1 MRLQQY
7 SSFPKA
13 AVHRSSHRPSRHR
26 RESGTVPEPVA
37 CLGAG
42 SSAEK
47 APHLCEAGRPPPPS
61 RRGQVPVRGRYR
73 PRAPGPPSP
82 APGTSRRRGGGRGA
96 LTCPR
101 PRIRGAEQP
110 RSARRHGGGRG
121 PERRVPVPR
130 RSNSNMPGS
139 TTALRQERLRKS
151 ARPNPLGLFTIN
163 EEDEQQK
170 NGNSKRLKAAEG
182 SKIQDKKATSGQSST
197 GTKPDHPTILK
208 VDDRQRLARERREE
222 REKQLAA
229 RESVWLEREER
240 ARQHYEKHLEERRK
254 KLEEQRLK
262 EERRRAAVEEKRRQ
276 RIEEDKERHEAV
288 VRRTIERSQKPK
300 QKQNRWS
307 WGGAL
312 HNRINNTGYFFE
324 SSFTF
329 LDLAGLEHHFR
340 SLGGARK
347 PDPDRRSVSTMNLS
361 KHVDPVIN
369 KRLSS
374 SSATLLNSPDRARR
388 LQLSPWE
395 SSIVSRLL
403 TPTHS
408 FLARS
413 KSTAA
418 LSGDAV
424 IPICPR
430 SASCSPISPLSYKT
444 MNCRNPGDRAKL
456 YASTDAVGRRKTT
469 HLAGTD
475 KKEKERDHLSS
486 SFSASFKGGH
496 FSSNPKARSPAPSP
510 VWHASKSL
518 PFLPGTPKQITSPPG
533 SSKVSSAQARP
544 PSPGNIRPVKKEIKP
559 ETEKKRPEKE
569 PEKASEEGAEESKGT
584 SAGAGE
590 SATREELTVQ
600 AELAQ
605 ASLSLPPALP
615 VLSPPPAPTKTSAG
629 TTDAEEAT
637 RLLTEKRRLAREQR
651 EREEQERREREE
663 FERQKKEE
671 LSQRIAE
678 ERARREEEEA
688 RRQEAEKTRKD
699 AEEREKEERLRRQA
713 EEREQKEKEEM
724 ERIQK
729 QKEEEVRL
737 REEAERIRLEREKHF
752 QREEQE
758 RLERK
763 KRLEEIMKRTRRVE
777 AVDKKPND
785 QQNGHISKANITG
798 EAAINSPASPLEPAG
813 GPQLQHATQS
823 PHNSKSVTC
832 TPVIVSHQPPV
843 NMDSNLNPEKNANG
857 NGMSMQNDNFEEI
870 INLPIGSKPSRLDA
884 VSNDGSNSPEIPLN
898 PMLAFEDKGTLLPQV
913 DSVQT
918 HQTAE
923 VI

>member
-1 MRLQQY
+1 
-7 SSFPKA
+7 
-13 AVHRSSHRPSRHR
+13 
-26 RESGTVPEPVA
+26 
-37 CLGAG
+37 
-42 SSAEK
+42 
-47 APHLCEAGRPPPPS
+47 
-61 RRGQVPVRGRYR
+61 
-73 PRAPGPPSP
+73 
-82 APGTSRRRGGGRGA
+82 
-96 LTCPR
+96 
-101 PRIRGAEQP
+101 
-110 RSARRHGGGRG
+110 
-121 PERRVPVPR
+121 
-130 RSNSNMPGS
+130 MPGS
-139 TTALRQERLRKS
+139 TTALRQERLKKS
-151 ARPNPLGLFTIN
+151 ARPNPPGLFTIN

-170 NGNSKRLKAAEG
+170 NGNSTRLKATEG
-182 SKIQDKKATSGQSST
+182 SETQDKKVTSGQSNA
-197 GTKPDHPTILK
+197 GTKPDHPTVLK

-276 RIEEDKERHEAV
+276 KLEEEKERHEAV

-300 QKQNRWS
+300 QRQNRWS

-312 HNRINNTGYFFE
+312 HNRINNT
-324 SSFTF
+324 
-329 LDLAGLEHHFR
+329 DR
-340 SLGGARK
+340 
-347 PDPDRRSVSTMNLS
+347 DRRSVSTMNLS

-403 TPTHS
+403 MPTHS

-418 LSGDAV
+418 LSGDA
-424 IPICPR
+424 
-430 SASCSPISPLSYKT
+430 ASCSPLSPLSYKAL
-444 MNCRNPGDRAKL
+444 NCRNSGERAKL
-456 YASTDAVGRRKTT
+456 YASTDAVGRRRTT
-469 HLAGTD
+469 HLSGTD
-475 KKEKERDHLSS
+475 KREKDHLSS
-486 SFSASFKGGH
+486 SFSANFKGGH
-496 FSSNPKARSPAPSP
+496 FTSSLKARSSAPSP

-533 SSKVSSAQARP
+533 SSKVSSAQTRP

-559 ETEKKRPEKE
+559 EGEKKRPEKE
-569 PEKASEEGAEESKGT
+569 AEKANEVRTEESKGT

-590 SATREELTVQ
+590 PTSQEQLTVQ
-600 AELAQ
+600 AQLTQ
-605 ASLSLPPALP
+605 AASPSLPPA
-615 VLSPPPAPTKTSAG
+615 PPTPSPAPALPKPSAG
-629 TTDAEEAT
+629 TTDPEEAT

-663 FERQKKEE
+663 LERQKKEE

-688 RRQEAEKTRKD
+688 RRQEAEKQRKD

-724 ERIQK
+724 ERVQR
-729 QKEEEVRL
+729 QKEEEARL

-777 AVDKKPND
+777 AVDKKSND

-798 EAAINSPASPLEPAG
+798 EAVAGSPACPPEPAA
-813 GPQLQHATQS
+813 GPQLQHAEVPA
-823 PHNSKSVTC
+823 PHNGTAAAS
-832 TPVIVSHQPPV
+832 PPHQPPGSV
-843 NMDSNLNPEKNANG
+843 DSNLNPEENANE

-870 INLPIGSKPSRLDA
+870 MNLPIGSKPSRLDA
-884 VSNDGSNSPEIPLN
+884 MNNDGSNSPEIPLN
-898 PMLAFEDKGTLLPQV
+898 PILAFEDKGTLLPQV

>member
-1 MRLQQY
+1 M
-7 SSFPKA
+7 
-13 AVHRSSHRPSRHR
+13 
-26 RESGTVPEPVA
+26 
-37 CLGAG
+37 
-42 SSAEK
+42 AE
-47 APHLCEAGRPPPPS
+47 AAGRS
-61 RRGQVPVRGRYR
+61 GGCRR
-73 PRAPGPPSP
+73 P
-82 APGTSRRRGGGRGA
+82 A
-96 LTCPR
+96 
-101 PRIRGAEQP
+101 
-110 RSARRHGGGRG
+110 
-121 PERRVPVPR
+121 
-130 RSNSNMPGS
+130 
-139 TTALRQERLRKS
+139 
-151 ARPNPLGLFTIN
+151 
-163 EEDEQQK
+163 
-170 NGNSKRLKAAEG
+170 AAEG
-182 SKIQDKKATSGQSST
+182 SKIQDKKVTSGQSNT

-229 RESVWLEREER
+229 RESIWLEREER

-312 HNRINNTGYFFE
+312 HNRINNT
-324 SSFTF
+324 
-329 LDLAGLEHHFR
+329 
-340 SLGGARK
+340 
-347 PDPDRRSVSTMNLS
+347 DPDRRSVSTMNLS

-430 SASCSPISPLSYKT
+430 SASCSPISPLSYKS
-444 MNCRNPGDRAKL
+444 MNCRYPGDRAKL
-456 YASTDAVGRRKTT
+456 YASTDAVGRRRTM
-469 HLAGTD
+469 HLGGTD
-475 KKEKERDHLSS
+475 KKEKERGHLSS

-559 ETEKKRPEKE
+559 ESEKKRPEKE
-569 PEKASEEGAEESKGT
+569 AEKVNEERTEESKGT

-590 SATREELTVQ
+590 SASQEELTVQ
-600 AELAQ
+600 EELAQ
-605 ASLSLPPALP
+605 ASPSLSPAPPAL
-615 VLSPPPAPTKTSAG
+615 SPAPTKTSAG
-629 TTDAEEAT
+629 TTDPEEAT

-663 FERQKKEE
+663 LERQKKEE

-688 RRQEAEKTRKD
+688 RRQEAEKKRRN
-699 AEEREKEERLRRQA
+699 AEEEREKEERLRRQA

-729 QKEEEVRL
+729 QKEEEARL

-798 EAAINSPASPLEPAG
+798 EAG
-813 GPQLQHATQS
+813 GPQLQQAAPS
-823 PHNSKSVTC
+823 PHNGQPVTC
-832 TPVIVSHQPPV
+832 TRVIVSHQPPV
-843 NMDSNLNPEKNANG
+843 NMDSNLNPEKNANE

-884 VSNDGSNSPEIPLN
+884 MNNDGSNSPEIPLN
-898 PMLAFEDKGTLLPQV
+898 PILAFEDKGTLLPQV

>member
-1 MRLQQY
+1 M
-7 SSFPKA
+7 
-13 AVHRSSHRPSRHR
+13 
-26 RESGTVPEPVA
+26 
-37 CLGAG
+37 
-42 SSAEK
+42 AE
-47 APHLCEAGRPPPPS
+47 AAGRS
-61 RRGQVPVRGRYR
+61 GG
-73 PRAPGPPSP
+73 
-82 APGTSRRRGGGRGA
+82 RRRS
-96 LTCPR
+96 P
-101 PRIRGAEQP
+101 
-110 RSARRHGGGRG
+110 
-121 PERRVPVPR
+121 
-130 RSNSNMPGS
+130 
-139 TTALRQERLRKS
+139 
-151 ARPNPLGLFTIN
+151 
-163 EEDEQQK
+163 
-170 NGNSKRLKAAEG
+170 AEG
-182 SKIQDKKATSGQSST
+182 SKVQDKKVTSGQSNT
-197 GTKPDHPTILK
+197 GTKPDHPPILK

-229 RESVWLEREER
+229 RETVWLEREER
-240 ARQHYEKHLEERRK
+240 ARQHYEKHLEERKK

-312 HNRINNTGYFFE
+312 HSRINNT
-324 SSFTF
+324 
-329 LDLAGLEHHFR
+329 
-340 SLGGARK
+340 
-347 PDPDRRSVSTMNLS
+347 DPDRRSVSTMNLS

-374 SSATLLNSPDRARR
+374 SSATLLNSSDRARR

-395 SSIVSRLL
+395 SNIVSRLL

-418 LSGDAV
+418 LSGDA
-424 IPICPR
+424 
-430 SASCSPISPLSYKT
+430 ASCSPISPLSYKT
-444 MNCRNPGDRAKL
+444 MSCRNSADRAKL
-456 YASTDAVGRRKTT
+456 FASTDAVGRRRT

-486 SFSASFKGGH
+486 SFSANLKGGH

-518 PFLPGTPKQITSPPG
+518 PSLAGTLKQITSPPG
-533 SSKVSSAQARP
+533 SSKVPSTQARP
-544 PSPGNIRPVKKEIKP
+544 PSPGNIRPVKKDIKP
-559 ETEKKRPEKE
+559 ENEKKRPEKE
-569 PEKASEEGAEESKGT
+569 AEKTNEERTEESKET

-590 SATREELTVQ
+590 FANQEELAVH
-600 AELAQ
+600 EDVAQ
-605 ASLSLPPALP
+605 AASPSLPPAP
-615 VLSPPPAPTKTSAG
+615 PALSPPPAPVKTSAG
-629 TTDAEEAT
+629 TTDPEEAT
-637 RLLTEKRRLAREQR
+637 RLLSEKRRLAREQR

-663 FERQKKEE
+663 LERQKKEE

-688 RRQEAEKTRKD
+688 RRQEAEKKRKD
-699 AEEREKEERLRRQA
+699 AEEEREKEERLRRQA

-729 QKEEEVRL
+729 QKEEEARL

-785 QQNGHISKANITG
+785 QQNGHISKANSSG
-798 EAAINSPASPLEPAG
+798 EAVITSPTSPMEPSG

-823 PHNSKSVTC
+823 PNSGKPVSC
-832 TPVIVSHQPPV
+832 THMIVSHQPPV
-843 NMDSNLNPEKNANG
+843 TMDSNLNPEKNTEE
-857 NGMSMQNDNFEEI
+857 NGMSAQNDNFEEI
-870 INLPIGSKPSRLDA
+870 INLPISSKPSRLDA
-884 VSNDGSNSPEIPLN
+884 LNNDGSDSPGIPLN
-898 PMLAFEDKGTLLPQV
+898 PILAFEDKGTLLPQV

>member
-1 MRLQQY
+1 
-7 SSFPKA
+7 
-13 AVHRSSHRPSRHR
+13 
-26 RESGTVPEPVA
+26 
-37 CLGAG
+37 
-42 SSAEK
+42 
-47 APHLCEAGRPPPPS
+47 
-61 RRGQVPVRGRYR
+61 
-73 PRAPGPPSP
+73 
-82 APGTSRRRGGGRGA
+82 
-96 LTCPR
+96 
-101 PRIRGAEQP
+101 
-110 RSARRHGGGRG
+110 
-121 PERRVPVPR
+121 
-130 RSNSNMPGS
+130 MPGAV
-139 TTALRQERLRKS
+139 TTLRQERLKKS

-170 NGNSKRLKAAEG
+170 NGSSKILKVNFLLGLPFTSEADMGATVLPQSGMPGAEG
-182 SKIQDKKATSGQSST
+182 SKLQDKKVTSGQSNT
-197 GTKPDHPTILK
+197 GTKPDHPTILR

-229 RESVWLEREER
+229 RESIWLEREER

-340 SLGGARK
+340 ALGGARK

-430 SASCSPISPLSYKT
+430 SASCSPISPLSYKA
-444 MNCRNPGDRAKL
+444 MSCRNSGDRAKL
-456 YASTDAVGRRKTT
+456 YASTDAVGRRRTT

-486 SFSASFKGGH
+486 SLSANFKGGH

-518 PFLPGTPKQITSPPG
+518 PFLPGTPRQVTSPPG

-544 PSPGNIRPVKKEIKP
+544 PSPGNIRPVKKEAKP
-559 ETEKKRPEKE
+559 EGEKNRPEKE
-569 PEKASEEGAEESKGT
+569 AEKANEERTEESKGT
-584 SAGAGE
+584 SAGARE
-590 SATREELTVQ
+590 SASQEEPTVQ

-605 ASLSLPPALP
+605 AASPSLPPAP
-615 VLSPPPAPTKTSAG
+615 PAISSPPVPPKTSAG
-629 TTDAEEAT
+629 TTDPEEAT

-663 FERQKKEE
+663 LERQKKEE

-688 RRQEAEKTRKD
+688 RRQEAEKKRKD
-699 AEEREKEERLRRQA
+699 AEEEREKEERLRRQA

-729 QKEEEVRL
+729 QKEEEARL
-737 REEAERIRLEREKHF
+737 REEAERVRLEREKHF

-777 AVDKKPND
+777 AVDKKPSD
-785 QQNGHISKANITG
+785 QQNGHISKTNISG
-798 EAAINSPASPLEPAG
+798 EAVVTSPASPLEPAV
-813 GPQLQHATQS
+813 GPQLQHAAQP
-823 PHNSKSVTC
+823 PHNGKPVTC
-832 TPVIVSHQPPV
+832 TRVIVSHQPTV
-843 NMDSNLNPEKNANG
+843 NVDSNQNPEKNANE

-870 INLPIGSKPSRLDA
+870 INLPVGSKPSRLDA
-884 VSNDGSNSPEIPLN
+884 MNNDGSNSPEIPLN
-898 PMLAFEDKGTLLPQV
+898 PILAFEDKGTLLPQV

>member
-1 MRLQQY
+1 
-7 SSFPKA
+7 
-13 AVHRSSHRPSRHR
+13 
-26 RESGTVPEPVA
+26 
-37 CLGAG
+37 
-42 SSAEK
+42 
-47 APHLCEAGRPPPPS
+47 
-61 RRGQVPVRGRYR
+61 
-73 PRAPGPPSP
+73 
-82 APGTSRRRGGGRGA
+82 
-96 LTCPR
+96 
-101 PRIRGAEQP
+101 
-110 RSARRHGGGRG
+110 
-121 PERRVPVPR
+121 
-130 RSNSNMPGS
+130 
-139 TTALRQERLRKS
+139 
-151 ARPNPLGLFTIN
+151 
-163 EEDEQQK
+163 
-170 NGNSKRLKAAEG
+170 
-182 SKIQDKKATSGQSST
+182 
-197 GTKPDHPTILK
+197 
-208 VDDRQRLARERREE
+208 
-222 REKQLAA
+222 AA

-276 RIEEDKERHEAV
+276 KLEEEKERHEAV

-300 QKQNRWS
+300 QRQNRWS

-312 HNRINNTGYFFE
+312 HNRITNTDRG
-324 SSFTF
+324 
-329 LDLAGLEHHFR
+329 
-340 SLGGARK
+340 
-347 PDPDRRSVSTMNLS
+347 RRSVSTMNLS

-418 LSGDAV
+418 LSGDA
-424 IPICPR
+424 
-430 SASCSPISPLSYKT
+430 ASCSPLSPLSYKA
-444 MNCRNPGDRAKL
+444 MNCRNSGERAKL
-456 YASTDAVGRRKTT
+456 SASTDAVGRRRTT

-475 KKEKERDHLSS
+475 KREKDHLSS
-486 SFSASFKGGH
+486 SFSANFKGGH
-496 FSSNPKARSPAPSP
+496 FTSSLKARSSAPSP

-533 SSKVSSAQARP
+533 SSKASSAQTRP

-559 ETEKKRPEKE
+559 EGEKKRPEKE
-569 PEKASEEGAEESKGT
+569 AEKANEVRTEESKGT

-590 SATREELTVQ
+590 PASQEQLTVQ
-600 AELAQ
+600 AEPTQ
-605 ASLSLPPALP
+605 AASPSLPPAA
-615 VLSPPPAPTKTSAG
+615 PAPSAAPAPPKPSAG
-629 TTDAEEAT
+629 TTDPEEAT

-663 FERQKKEE
+663 LERQKKEE

-688 RRQEAEKTRKD
+688 RRQEAEKQRRE

-729 QKEEEVRL
+729 QREEEARL

-777 AVDKKPND
+777 AVDKKSND

-798 EAAINSPASPLEPAG
+798 EAASPACPSEPAAG
-813 GPQLQHATQS
+813 SQPQHAVS
-823 PHNSKSVTC
+823 PPHNG
-832 TPVIVSHQPPV
+832 TPHQPPASL
-843 NMDSNLNPEKNANG
+843 DSNLNPEKNANE
-857 NGMSMQNDNFEEI
+857 NGMSLQNDNFGEI
-870 INLPIGSKPSRLDA
+870 MNLPIGSKPSRLDA
-884 VSNDGSNSPEIPLN
+884 MNNDGSNSPEIPLN
-898 PMLAFEDKGTLLPQV
+898 PILAFEDKGTLLPQV

-918 HQTAE
+918 HQTA
-923 VI
+923 

>member
-1 MRLQQY
+1 
-7 SSFPKA
+7 
-13 AVHRSSHRPSRHR
+13 
-26 RESGTVPEPVA
+26 
-37 CLGAG
+37 
-42 SSAEK
+42 
-47 APHLCEAGRPPPPS
+47 
-61 RRGQVPVRGRYR
+61 
-73 PRAPGPPSP
+73 
-82 APGTSRRRGGGRGA
+82 
-96 LTCPR
+96 
-101 PRIRGAEQP
+101 
-110 RSARRHGGGRG
+110 
-121 PERRVPVPR
+121 
-130 RSNSNMPGS
+130 MPGS
-139 TTALRQERLRKS
+139 TTALRQERLKKS
-151 ARPNPLGLFTIN
+151 ARPNPPGLFTIN

-170 NGNSKRLKAAEG
+170 NGNSTRLKATEG
-182 SKIQDKKATSGQSST
+182 SETQDKKVTSGQSNT
-197 GTKPDHPTILK
+197 GTKPDHPTVLK

-276 RIEEDKERHEAV
+276 KLEEEKERHEAV

-300 QKQNRWS
+300 QRQNRWS

-312 HNRINNTGYFFE
+312 HNRINNT
-324 SSFTF
+324 
-329 LDLAGLEHHFR
+329 DR
-340 SLGGARK
+340 
-347 PDPDRRSVSTMNLS
+347 DRRSVSTMNLS

-418 LSGDAV
+418 LSGDA
-424 IPICPR
+424 
-430 SASCSPISPLSYKT
+430 ASCSPLSPLSYKAL
-444 MNCRNPGDRAKL
+444 NCRNSGERAKL
-456 YASTDAVGRRKTT
+456 YASTDAVGRRRTT

-475 KKEKERDHLSS
+475 KREKDHLSS
-486 SFSASFKGGH
+486 SFSANFKGGH
-496 FSSNPKARSPAPSP
+496 FTSSLKARSSAPSP

-533 SSKVSSAQARP
+533 SSKVSSAQTRP
-544 PSPGNIRPVKKEIKP
+544 PSPGNIRPIKKEIKP
-559 ETEKKRPEKE
+559 EGEKKRPEKE
-569 PEKASEEGAEESKGT
+569 AEKAKEVRTEESKGT
-584 SAGAGE
+584 SVGAGE
-590 SATREELTVQ
+590 PASQEQLAVQ
-600 AELAQ
+600 AELTQ
-605 ASLSLPPALP
+605 AASPSLPPAPPTPSPAAALP
-615 VLSPPPAPTKTSAG
+615 KPSAG
-629 TTDAEEAT
+629 TTDPEEAT

-663 FERQKKEE
+663 LERQKKEE

-688 RRQEAEKTRKD
+688 RRQEAEKQRKD
-699 AEEREKEERLRRQA
+699 TEEREKEERLRRQA
-713 EEREQKEKEEM
+713 EEREQKEKEEI

-729 QKEEEVRL
+729 QKEEEARL

-777 AVDKKPND
+777 AVDKKSND

-798 EAAINSPASPLEPAG
+798 EAVAGSPASLSEPAA
-813 GPQLQHATQS
+813 GPQLQHAVPP
-823 PHNSKSVTC
+823 PHNG
-832 TPVIVSHQPPV
+832 TPAACVHGGVLHQPPA
-843 NMDSNLNPEKNANG
+843 NMDSNLNPEENANE
-857 NGMSMQNDNFEEI
+857 NGMSVQNDNCEEI
-870 INLPIGSKPSRLDA
+870 MNLPIGSKPSRLDA
-884 VSNDGSNSPEIPLN
+884 MNNDGSSSPGIPLN
-898 PMLAFEDKGTLLPQV
+898 PILAFEDKGTLLPQV

>member
-1 MRLQQY
+1 
-7 SSFPKA
+7 
-13 AVHRSSHRPSRHR
+13 
-26 RESGTVPEPVA
+26 
-37 CLGAG
+37 
-42 SSAEK
+42 
-47 APHLCEAGRPPPPS
+47 
-61 RRGQVPVRGRYR
+61 
-73 PRAPGPPSP
+73 
-82 APGTSRRRGGGRGA
+82 
-96 LTCPR
+96 
-101 PRIRGAEQP
+101 
-110 RSARRHGGGRG
+110 
-121 PERRVPVPR
+121 
-130 RSNSNMPGS
+130 MPGS
-139 TTALRQERLRKS
+139 TTALRQERLKKTS

-182 SKIQDKKATSGQSST
+182 SKIQDKKVASGQSNI

-229 RESVWLEREER
+229 RESIWLEREER

-456 YASTDAVGRRKTT
+456 YASTDAVGRRRAT

-496 FSSNPKARSPAPSP
+496 FSTNPKARSPAPSP

-544 PSPGNIRPVKKEIKP
+544 PSPGNIRPVKKEVKP
-559 ETEKKRPEKE
+559 ETKKKRPEKE
-569 PEKASEEGAEESKGT
+569 AEKASEERTEESKGT

-590 SATREELTVQ
+590 STSQEELAVQ
-600 AELAQ
+600 AELTQ
-605 ASLSLPPALP
+605 AASPSLPPALP
-615 VLSPPPAPTKTSAG
+615 ALSPLPAPTKTSAG
-629 TTDAEEAT
+629 TTDPEEAT

-663 FERQKKEE
+663 LERQKKEE

-688 RRQEAEKTRKD
+688 RRQEAEKKQKD
-699 AEEREKEERLRRQA
+699 AEEEREKEERLRRQA

-729 QKEEEVRL
+729 QKEEEARQ

-798 EAAINSPASPLEPAG
+798 EAVITSPASPLEPAG
-813 GPQLQHATQS
+813 PPQLQQATQS
-823 PHNSKSVTC
+823 PHNGKPVTC
-832 TPVIVSHQPPV
+832 TRVIVSHQLPV
-843 NMDSNLNPEKNANG
+843 NMDSNLNPEKNANE

-884 VSNDGSNSPEIPLN
+884 MNNDGSNSPEIPLN
-898 PMLAFEDKGTLLPQV
+898 PILAFEDKGTLLPQV

>member
-1 MRLQQY
+1 
-7 SSFPKA
+7 
-13 AVHRSSHRPSRHR
+13 
-26 RESGTVPEPVA
+26 
-37 CLGAG
+37 
-42 SSAEK
+42 
-47 APHLCEAGRPPPPS
+47 
-61 RRGQVPVRGRYR
+61 
-73 PRAPGPPSP
+73 
-82 APGTSRRRGGGRGA
+82 
-96 LTCPR
+96 
-101 PRIRGAEQP
+101 
-110 RSARRHGGGRG
+110 
-121 PERRVPVPR
+121 
-130 RSNSNMPGS
+130 MPGS
-139 TTALRQERLRKS
+139 TTALRQERLKKS
-151 ARPNPLGLFTIN
+151 ARPNPPGLFTIN

-170 NGNSKRLKAAEG
+170 NGNSTRLKATEG
-182 SKIQDKKATSGQSST
+182 SETQDKKVTSGQSNT
-197 GTKPDHPTILK
+197 GTKPDHPTVLK

-276 RIEEDKERHEAV
+276 KLEEEKERHEAV

-300 QKQNRWS
+300 QRQNRWS

-329 LDLAGLEHHFR
+329 LDLAGLEHHFK

-347 PDPDRRSVSTMNLS
+347 PDRDRRSVSTMNLS

-418 LSGDAV
+418 LSGDA
-424 IPICPR
+424 
-430 SASCSPISPLSYKT
+430 ASCSPLSPLSYKAL
-444 MNCRNPGDRAKL
+444 NCRNSGERAKL
-456 YASTDAVGRRKTT
+456 YASTDAVGRRRTT

-475 KKEKERDHLSS
+475 KREKDHLSS
-486 SFSASFKGGH
+486 SFSANFKGGH
-496 FSSNPKARSPAPSP
+496 FTSSLKARSSAPSP

-533 SSKVSSAQARP
+533 SSKVSSAQTRP
-544 PSPGNIRPVKKEIKP
+544 PSPGNIRPIKKEIKP
-559 ETEKKRPEKE
+559 EGEKKRPEKE
-569 PEKASEEGAEESKGT
+569 AEKAKEVRTEESKGT
-584 SAGAGE
+584 SVGAGE
-590 SATREELTVQ
+590 PASQEQLAVQ
-600 AELAQ
+600 AELTQ
-605 ASLSLPPALP
+605 AASPSLPPAPPTPSPAAALP
-615 VLSPPPAPTKTSAG
+615 KPSAG
-629 TTDAEEAT
+629 TTDPEEAT

-663 FERQKKEE
+663 LERQKKEE

-688 RRQEAEKTRKD
+688 RRQEAEKQRKD
-699 AEEREKEERLRRQA
+699 TEEREKEERLRRQA
-713 EEREQKEKEEM
+713 EEREQKEKEEI

-729 QKEEEVRL
+729 QKEEEARL

-777 AVDKKPND
+777 AVDKKSND

-798 EAAINSPASPLEPAG
+798 EAVAGSPASLSEPAA
-813 GPQLQHATQS
+813 GPQLQHAVPP
-823 PHNSKSVTC
+823 PHNG
-832 TPVIVSHQPPV
+832 TPAACVHGGVLHQPPA
-843 NMDSNLNPEKNANG
+843 NMDSNLNPEENANE
-857 NGMSMQNDNFEEI
+857 NGMSVQNDNCEEI
-870 INLPIGSKPSRLDA
+870 MNLPIGSKPSRLDA
-884 VSNDGSNSPEIPLN
+884 MNNDGSSSPGIPLN
-898 PMLAFEDKGTLLPQV
+898 PILAFEDKGTLLPQV

>member
-1 MRLQQY
+1 M
-7 SSFPKA
+7 
-13 AVHRSSHRPSRHR
+13 
-26 RESGTVPEPVA
+26 
-37 CLGAG
+37 
-42 SSAEK
+42 
-47 APHLCEAGRPPPPS
+47 
-61 RRGQVPVRGRYR
+61 
-73 PRAPGPPSP
+73 
-82 APGTSRRRGGGRGA
+82 
-96 LTCPR
+96 
-101 PRIRGAEQP
+101 
-110 RSARRHGGGRG
+110 
-121 PERRVPVPR
+121 
-130 RSNSNMPGS
+130 
-139 TTALRQERLRKS
+139 
-151 ARPNPLGLFTIN
+151 
-163 EEDEQQK
+163 DEI
-170 NGNSKRLKAAEG
+170 AAEG
-182 SKIQDKKATSGQSST
+182 SKTQDKKFTSGQSNT
-197 GTKPDHPTILK
+197 GTKTDYSPILK

-229 RESVWLEREER
+229 RESIWLEREER
-240 ARQHYEKHLEERRK
+240 ARQHYEKHLEERKK

-276 RIEEDKERHEAV
+276 RLEEDKERHEAV

-312 HNRINNTGYFFE
+312 HNRINNT
-324 SSFTF
+324 
-329 LDLAGLEHHFR
+329 
-340 SLGGARK
+340 
-347 PDPDRRSVSTMNLS
+347 DPDRRSVSTMNLS

-374 SSATLLNSPDRARR
+374 SSATLLNSSDRARR

-430 SASCSPISPLSYKT
+430 SASCSPISPLSYKS
-444 MNCRNPGDRAKL
+444 MSCRNAADRAKL
-456 YASTDAVGRRKTT
+456 FASTDAIGRRRTP

-486 SFSASFKGGH
+486 TFSASFKGGH
-496 FSSNPKARSPAPSP
+496 FSSNPKTRSPAPSP

-518 PFLPGTPKQITSPPG
+518 PSLPGTPKQVTSPG

-544 PSPGNIRPVKKEIKP
+544 PSPGNIRPVKKEVKP
-559 ETEKKRPEKE
+559 ESEKKRPEKAD
-569 PEKASEEGAEESKGT
+569 EKVTQERTEESKGT
-584 SAGAGE
+584 SAGADE
-590 SATREELTVQ
+590 SANQEEVAVHTEVGQ
-600 AELAQ
+600 AASP
-605 ASLSLPPALP
+605 SLSPAPPA
-615 VLSPPPAPTKTSAG
+615 LSPPPAPAKTSAG
-629 TTDAEEAT
+629 TTDPEEAT
-637 RLLTEKRRLAREQR
+637 RLLSEKRRLAREQR

-663 FERQKKEE
+663 LERQKKEE

-688 RRQEAEKTRKD
+688 RRQEAERKRKD
-699 AEEREKEERLRRQA
+699 AEEEREREERLRRQA
-713 EEREQKEKEEM
+713 EEREQKEREEM

-729 QKEEEVRL
+729 QKEEEARL

-798 EAAINSPASPLEPAG
+798 EAG

-823 PHNSKSVTC
+823 PHNGKHVTC
-832 TPVIVSHQPPV
+832 MHMITSNQPPI
-843 NMDSNLNPEKNANG
+843 NMDSNLNPEKNTNE
-857 NGMSMQNDNFEEI
+857 NGMSVQNANFEEI
-870 INLPIGSKPSRLDA
+870 INLPIGSKPPRLDA
-884 VSNDGSNSPEIPLN
+884 MNNDGSNSPGIPLN
-898 PMLAFEDKGTLLPQV
+898 PILAFEDKGTLLPQV

>member
-1 MRLQQY
+1 M
-7 SSFPKA
+7 
-13 AVHRSSHRPSRHR
+13 
-26 RESGTVPEPVA
+26 
-37 CLGAG
+37 
-42 SSAEK
+42 
-47 APHLCEAGRPPPPS
+47 
-61 RRGQVPVRGRYR
+61 
-73 PRAPGPPSP
+73 
-82 APGTSRRRGGGRGA
+82 
-96 LTCPR
+96 
-101 PRIRGAEQP
+101 
-110 RSARRHGGGRG
+110 
-121 PERRVPVPR
+121 
-130 RSNSNMPGS
+130 
-139 TTALRQERLRKS
+139 
-151 ARPNPLGLFTIN
+151 
-163 EEDEQQK
+163 DET
-170 NGNSKRLKAAEG
+170 AEG
-182 SKIQDKKATSGQSST
+182 SKIQDKKFTSGQSNT
-197 GTKPDHPTILK
+197 GTKTDYSPILK

-229 RESVWLEREER
+229 RESIWLEREER
-240 ARQHYEKHLEERRK
+240 ARQHYEKHLEERKK

-276 RIEEDKERHEAV
+276 RLEEDKERHEAV

-312 HNRINNTGYFFE
+312 HSRINNT
-324 SSFTF
+324 
-329 LDLAGLEHHFR
+329 
-340 SLGGARK
+340 
-347 PDPDRRSVSTMNLS
+347 DPDRRSVSTMNLS

-374 SSATLLNSPDRARR
+374 SSATLLNSSDRARR

-418 LSGDAV
+418 LSGDA
-424 IPICPR
+424 
-430 SASCSPISPLSYKT
+430 ASCSPISPLSYKT
-444 MNCRNPGDRAKL
+444 MNCRNTADRAKL
-456 YASTDAVGRRKTT
+456 FASTDAVGRRRTP
-469 HLAGTD
+469 HLTGTD

-486 SFSASFKGGH
+486 TFSASFKGGH
-496 FSSNPKARSPAPSP
+496 FSSNPKTRSPAPSP

-518 PFLPGTPKQITSPPG
+518 PSLPGTPKQVTSPG

-544 PSPGNIRPVKKEIKP
+544 PSPGNIRPVKKEVKP
-559 ETEKKRPEKE
+559 ESEKKRPEKE
-569 PEKASEEGAEESKGT
+569 DEKVTEERTEESKGT
-584 SAGAGE
+584 SAGAEE
-590 SATREELTVQ
+590 SANQEELAVQ
-600 AELAQ
+600 AEVGQ
-605 ASLSLPPALP
+605 AASPSLPPAP
-615 VLSPPPAPTKTSAG
+615 PALSPPPAPAKTSAG
-629 TTDAEEAT
+629 TTDPEEAT
-637 RLLTEKRRLAREQR
+637 RLLSEKRRLAREQR

-663 FERQKKEE
+663 LERQKKEE

-688 RRQEAEKTRKD
+688 RRQEAERKRKD
-699 AEEREKEERLRRQA
+699 AEEEREKEERLRRQA
-713 EEREQKEKEEM
+713 EEREQKEREEM

-729 QKEEEVRL
+729 QKEEEARL

-798 EAAINSPASPLEPAG
+798 EAG

-823 PHNSKSVTC
+823 PHNGKHVTC
-832 TPVIVSHQPPV
+832 THMITSHQPPI
-843 NMDSNLNPEKNANG
+843 NMDSNLNPEKNTNE
-857 NGMSMQNDNFEEI
+857 NGMSMQNANFEEI
-870 INLPIGSKPSRLDA
+870 INLPIGSKPPRLDA
-884 VSNDGSNSPEIPLN
+884 MNNDGSNSPGIPLN
-898 PMLAFEDKGTLLPQV
+898 PILAFEDKGTLLPQV

>member
-1 MRLQQY
+1 
-7 SSFPKA
+7 
-13 AVHRSSHRPSRHR
+13 
-26 RESGTVPEPVA
+26 
-37 CLGAG
+37 
-42 SSAEK
+42 
-47 APHLCEAGRPPPPS
+47 
-61 RRGQVPVRGRYR
+61 
-73 PRAPGPPSP
+73 
-82 APGTSRRRGGGRGA
+82 
-96 LTCPR
+96 
-101 PRIRGAEQP
+101 
-110 RSARRHGGGRG
+110 
-121 PERRVPVPR
+121 
-130 RSNSNMPGS
+130 
-139 TTALRQERLRKS
+139 
-151 ARPNPLGLFTIN
+151 
-163 EEDEQQK
+163 
-170 NGNSKRLKAAEG
+170 
-182 SKIQDKKATSGQSST
+182 
-197 GTKPDHPTILK
+197 
-208 VDDRQRLARERREE
+208 
-222 REKQLAA
+222 AA

-276 RIEEDKERHEAV
+276 KLEEDKERHEAV

-300 QKQNRWS
+300 QRQNRWS

-312 HNRINNTGYFFE
+312 HNRINNT
-324 SSFTF
+324 
-329 LDLAGLEHHFR
+329 DR
-340 SLGGARK
+340 
-347 PDPDRRSVSTMNLS
+347 DRRSVSTMNLS

-418 LSGDAV
+418 LSGDA
-424 IPICPR
+424 
-430 SASCSPISPLSYKT
+430 ASCSPLSPLSYKAL
-444 MNCRNPGDRAKL
+444 NCRNSGERAKL
-456 YASTDAVGRRKTT
+456 YASTDAVGRRRTT

-475 KKEKERDHLSS
+475 KREKDHLSS
-486 SFSASFKGGH
+486 SFSANFKGGH
-496 FSSNPKARSPAPSP
+496 FTSSLKARSSAPSP

-533 SSKVSSAQARP
+533 SSKVSSAQTRP

-559 ETEKKRPEKE
+559 EGEKKRPEKE
-569 PEKASEEGAEESKGT
+569 AEKASEVRTEESKGP

-590 SATREELTVQ
+590 PTSQEQLTVQ
-600 AELAQ
+600 AQLTQ
-605 ASLSLPPALP
+605 AASPSLPPA
-615 VLSPPPAPTKTSAG
+615 PPTPSPAPALPKPSAG
-629 TTDAEEAT
+629 TTDPEEAT

-663 FERQKKEE
+663 LERQKKEE

-688 RRQEAEKTRKD
+688 RRQEAEKQRKD

-724 ERIQK
+724 ERVQK
-729 QKEEEVRL
+729 QKEEEARL

-777 AVDKKPND
+777 AVDKKSND
-785 QQNGHISKANITG
+785 QQNGHISKTNITG
-798 EAAINSPASPLEPAG
+798 EAVAGSPACPPEPAA
-813 GPQLQHATQS
+813 GPQLQHAVPA
-823 PHNSKSVTC
+823 PHNGTAAAGVRGG
-832 TPVIVSHQPPV
+832 PPHLPPANV
-843 NMDSNLNPEKNANG
+843 DSNLNPEENANE

-870 INLPIGSKPSRLDA
+870 MNLPIGSKPSRLDA
-884 VSNDGSNSPEIPLN
+884 LNNDGSNSPEIPLN
-898 PMLAFEDKGTLLPQV
+898 PILAFEDKGTLLPQV

-918 HQTAE
+918 HQTA
-923 VI
+923 

>member
-1 MRLQQY
+1 
-7 SSFPKA
+7 
-13 AVHRSSHRPSRHR
+13 
-26 RESGTVPEPVA
+26 
-37 CLGAG
+37 
-42 SSAEK
+42 
-47 APHLCEAGRPPPPS
+47 
-61 RRGQVPVRGRYR
+61 
-73 PRAPGPPSP
+73 
-82 APGTSRRRGGGRGA
+82 
-96 LTCPR
+96 
-101 PRIRGAEQP
+101 
-110 RSARRHGGGRG
+110 
-121 PERRVPVPR
+121 
-130 RSNSNMPGS
+130 MPGS
-139 TTALRQERLRKS
+139 TTALRQERLKKS
-151 ARPNPLGLFTIN
+151 ARPNPPGLFTID

-170 NGNSKRLKAAEG
+170 NGNSKRLKAAE
-182 SKIQDKKATSGQSST
+182 SSETQDKKITSGQSNT
-197 GTKPDHPTILK
+197 GTKPDHPTVLR

-229 RESVWLEREER
+229 RESIWLEREER

-288 VRRTIERSQKPK
+288 VRRTMERSQKPK

-312 HNRINNTGYFFE
+312 HNRINN
-324 SSFTF
+324 
-329 LDLAGLEHHFR
+329 
-340 SLGGARK
+340 
-347 PDPDRRSVSTMNLS
+347 PDRDRRSVSTMNLS

-424 IPICPR
+424 IPVCPR
-430 SASCSPISPLSYKT
+430 SASCSPISPLSYKA
-444 MNCRNPGDRAKL
+444 MNCRNSGDRAKL
-456 YASTDAVGRRKTT
+456 YASTDAVGRRRTT
-469 HLAGTD
+469 AHLAGTD
-475 KKEKERDHLSS
+475 KKEKERDYLSS
-486 SFSASFKGGH
+486 SFSANFKGGH
-496 FSSNPKARSPAPSP
+496 FTSNPKARSPAPSP
-510 VWHASKSL
+510 VWRASKSL

-533 SSKVSSAQARP
+533 SSKISSAQTRP
-544 PSPGNIRPVKKEIKP
+544 PSPGNIRPVKKEVKP
-559 ETEKKRPEKE
+559 EGEKKRPEKE
-569 PEKASEEGAEESKGT
+569 TGKANEERTEESKGT

-590 SATREELTVQ
+590 SSSQEQLTVQ
-600 AELAQ
+600 AEPTQ
-605 ASLSLPPALP
+605 AASPSLLPASPALA
-615 VLSPPPAPTKTSAG
+615 PPPAPPKTSAG
-629 TTDAEEAT
+629 TTDPEEAT

-663 FERQKKEE
+663 LERQKKEE

-688 RRQEAEKTRKD
+688 RRQEAEKKRKD
-699 AEEREKEERLRRQA
+699 AEEEREREERLRRQA

-729 QKEEEVRL
+729 QKEEEARL

-785 QQNGHISKANITG
+785 QQNGHISKTNITG
-798 EAAINSPASPLEPAG
+798 EAVTASPASPLEPAA
-813 GPQLQHATQS
+813 GPQLPHATES
-823 PHNSKSVTC
+823 PHNGTPSTC
-832 TPVIVSHQPPV
+832 THVIVSHHPPV
-843 NMDSNLNPEKNANG
+843 NVDSNLNPEKNTND

-884 VSNDGSNSPEIPLN
+884 MNNDGSNSPEIPLN
-898 PMLAFEDKGTLLPQV
+898 PILAFEDKGTLLPQV

>member
-1 MRLQQY
+1 
-7 SSFPKA
+7 
-13 AVHRSSHRPSRHR
+13 
-26 RESGTVPEPVA
+26 
-37 CLGAG
+37 
-42 SSAEK
+42 
-47 APHLCEAGRPPPPS
+47 
-61 RRGQVPVRGRYR
+61 
-73 PRAPGPPSP
+73 
-82 APGTSRRRGGGRGA
+82 
-96 LTCPR
+96 
-101 PRIRGAEQP
+101 
-110 RSARRHGGGRG
+110 
-121 PERRVPVPR
+121 
-130 RSNSNMPGS
+130 
-139 TTALRQERLRKS
+139 
-151 ARPNPLGLFTIN
+151 
-163 EEDEQQK
+163 
-170 NGNSKRLKAAEG
+170 
-182 SKIQDKKATSGQSST
+182 
-197 GTKPDHPTILK
+197 
-208 VDDRQRLARERREE
+208 
-222 REKQLAA
+222 AA

-276 RIEEDKERHEAV
+276 KLEEEKERHEAV

-300 QKQNRWS
+300 QRQNRWS

-312 HNRINNTGYFFE
+312 HNRINNT
-324 SSFTF
+324 
-329 LDLAGLEHHFR
+329 DR
-340 SLGGARK
+340 
-347 PDPDRRSVSTMNLS
+347 DRRSVSTMNLS

-418 LSGDAV
+418 LSGDA
-424 IPICPR
+424 
-430 SASCSPISPLSYKT
+430 ASCSPLSPLSYKAS
-444 MNCRNPGDRAKL
+444 CRNSGERAKL
-456 YASTDAVGRRKTT
+456 YASTDAVGRRRTT

-475 KKEKERDHLSS
+475 KREKDHLSS
-486 SFSASFKGGH
+486 SFSANFKGGH
-496 FSSNPKARSPAPSP
+496 FTSSLKARSSAPSP

-533 SSKVSSAQARP
+533 SSKVSSAQTRP

-559 ETEKKRPEKE
+559 EGEKKRPEKE
-569 PEKASEEGAEESKGT
+569 AEKASEVRTEESKGT

-590 SATREELTVQ
+590 PTSQEQLIVQ
-600 AELAQ
+600 AEPTQ
-605 ASLSLPPALP
+605 AASPSLPPA
-615 VLSPPPAPTKTSAG
+615 PPAPSPAPAPSKPSAG
-629 TTDAEEAT
+629 TTDPEEAT
-637 RLLTEKRRLAREQR
+637 RLLAEKRRLAREQR

-663 FERQKKEE
+663 LERQKKEE

-688 RRQEAEKTRKD
+688 RRQEAEKQRKD
-699 AEEREKEERLRRQA
+699 AEEREKEERLCRQA

-729 QKEEEVRL
+729 QKEEEARL

-777 AVDKKPND
+777 AVDKKSND

-798 EAAINSPASPLEPAG
+798 EAVAASPASPLEPAA
-813 GPQLQHATQS
+813 GPQLQHAVPA
-823 PHNSKSVTC
+823 PHNGTPAAC
-832 TPVIVSHQPPV
+832 TRVVLPHQPPLSV
-843 NMDSNLNPEKNANG
+843 DSNLNPEENANE

-870 INLPIGSKPSRLDA
+870 MNLPIGSKPSRLDA
-884 VSNDGSNSPEIPLN
+884 MNNDGSNSPKIPLN
-898 PMLAFEDKGTLLPQV
+898 PILAFEDKGTLLPQV

-918 HQTAE
+918 HQTA
-923 VI
+923 

>member
-1 MRLQQY
+1 
-7 SSFPKA
+7 
-13 AVHRSSHRPSRHR
+13 
-26 RESGTVPEPVA
+26 
-37 CLGAG
+37 
-42 SSAEK
+42 
-47 APHLCEAGRPPPPS
+47 
-61 RRGQVPVRGRYR
+61 
-73 PRAPGPPSP
+73 
-82 APGTSRRRGGGRGA
+82 
-96 LTCPR
+96 
-101 PRIRGAEQP
+101 
-110 RSARRHGGGRG
+110 
-121 PERRVPVPR
+121 
-130 RSNSNMPGS
+130 
-139 TTALRQERLRKS
+139 
-151 ARPNPLGLFTIN
+151 
-163 EEDEQQK
+163 
-170 NGNSKRLKAAEG
+170 
-182 SKIQDKKATSGQSST
+182 
-197 GTKPDHPTILK
+197 
-208 VDDRQRLARERREE
+208 
-222 REKQLAA
+222 AA
-229 RESVWLEREER
+229 RESIWLEREER

-312 HNRINNTGYFFE
+312 HSRINNT
-324 SSFTF
+324 
-329 LDLAGLEHHFR
+329 
-340 SLGGARK
+340 
-347 PDPDRRSVSTMNLS
+347 DPDRRSVSTMNLS

-395 SSIVSRLL
+395 SSIVNRLL

-418 LSGDAV
+418 LSGDA
-424 IPICPR
+424 
-430 SASCSPISPLSYKT
+430 ASCSPISPLSYKT

-456 YASTDAVGRRKTT
+456 YASTDAVGRRRTT

-475 KKEKERDHLSS
+475 KKEKERDHFSS
-486 SFSASFKGGH
+486 SFKGGH
-496 FSSNPKARSPAPSP
+496 FSSNPNARSPAPSS
-510 VWHASKSL
+510 VWRASKSL

-544 PSPGNIRPVKKEIKP
+544 PSPGNIRPVKKEVKP
-559 ETEKKRPEKE
+559 ESEKRKPEKE
-569 PEKASEEGAEESKGT
+569 AEKATEETKGT
-584 SAGAGE
+584 SAGAGGP
-590 SATREELTVQ
+590 SSHEELTVQ
-600 AELAQ
+600 AELVQ
-605 ASLSLPPALP
+605 VASPPLTPALP
-615 VLSPPPAPTKTSAG
+615 ALSPLSATIKTPAG
-629 TTDAEEAT
+629 TTDPEEAT
-637 RLLTEKRRLAREQR
+637 RMLTEKRRLAREQR

-663 FERQKKEE
+663 LERQKKEE

-678 ERARREEEEA
+678 ERVRREEEEA
-688 RRQEAEKTRKD
+688 HRQEEEKKQKD
-699 AEEREKEERLRRQA
+699 AEEEKEREERLRRQA

-729 QKEEEVRL
+729 QKEEEARL

-785 QQNGHISKANITG
+785 QQNGHISKANVTG
-798 EAAINSPASPLEPAG
+798 EEVITSPASPLEPAG
-813 GPQLQHATQS
+813 GPQPQHGTQS
-823 PHNSKSVTC
+823 PHNGKPVTC
-832 TPVIVSHQPPV
+832 THVLVSHQPSI
-843 NMDSNLNPEKNANG
+843 NMDSNLNPEKNANE

-884 VSNDGSNSPEIPLN
+884 MNNDGSNSPEIPLN
-898 PMLAFEDKGTLLPQV
+898 PIIAFEDKGTLLPQV

-918 HQTAE
+918 HQTA
-923 VI
+923 

>member
-1 MRLQQY
+1 M
-7 SSFPKA
+7 P
-13 AVHRSSHRPSRHR
+13 VPSH
-26 RESGTVPEPVA
+26 
-37 CLGAG
+37 
-42 SSAEK
+42 
-47 APHLCEAGRPPPPS
+47 
-61 RRGQVPVRGRYR
+61 
-73 PRAPGPPSP
+73 
-82 APGTSRRRGGGRGA
+82 
-96 LTCPR
+96 
-101 PRIRGAEQP
+101 
-110 RSARRHGGGRG
+110 RHGG
-121 PERRVPVPR
+121 VLV
-130 RSNSNMPGS
+130 
-139 TTALRQERLRKS
+139 LQHRLRH
-151 ARPNPLGLFTIN
+151 RPRVTAAPAPCAHPYREQGLW
-163 EEDEQQK
+163 ERQAPWGSGDLPP
-170 NGNSKRLKAAEG
+170 NGHCRDATEG
-182 SKIQDKKATSGQSST
+182 SETQDKKVTSGQSNA
-197 GTKPDHPTILK
+197 GTKPDHPTVLR

-276 RIEEDKERHEAV
+276 KLEEEKERHEAV

-300 QKQNRWS
+300 QRQNRWS

-312 HNRINNTGYFFE
+312 HNRINNT
-324 SSFTF
+324 
-329 LDLAGLEHHFR
+329 DR
-340 SLGGARK
+340 
-347 PDPDRRSVSTMNLS
+347 DRRSVSTMNLS

-418 LSGDAV
+418 LSGDA
-424 IPICPR
+424 
-430 SASCSPISPLSYKT
+430 ASCSPLSPLSYKA
-444 MNCRNPGDRAKL
+444 MNCRNSGERAKL
-456 YASTDAVGRRKTT
+456 YASTDAVGRRRTT

-475 KKEKERDHLSS
+475 KREKDHLSS
-486 SFSASFKGGH
+486 SFSANFKGGH
-496 FSSNPKARSPAPSP
+496 FTSSLKARSSAPSP

-533 SSKVSSAQARP
+533 SSKVSSAQTRP

-559 ETEKKRPEKE
+559 EGEKKRAEKE
-569 PEKASEEGAEESKGT
+569 AEKANEVRTEESKGP

-590 SATREELTVQ
+590 PASQEQLTVQ
-600 AELAQ
+600 AEPTQ
-605 ASLSLPPALP
+605 AASPSLPPA
-615 VLSPPPAPTKTSAG
+615 PPAPSPAPAAPKPSAG
-629 TTDAEEAT
+629 TTDPEEAT

-663 FERQKKEE
+663 LERQKKEE

-688 RRQEAEKTRKD
+688 RRQEAEKQRKD

-729 QKEEEVRL
+729 QKEEEARL

-785 QQNGHISKANITG
+785 QQNGHIAKANITG
-798 EAAINSPASPLEPAG
+798 EAVAAGPASPLEPAA
-813 GPQLQHATQS
+813 GPQLQHAVPP
-823 PHNSKSVTC
+823 PHNGTPAAC
-832 TPVIVSHQPPV
+832 TRVVAPNQPPINV
-843 NMDSNLNPEKNANG
+843 DSNLNPEKNANE

-870 INLPIGSKPSRLDA
+870 MNLPLGSKPSRLDA
-884 VSNDGSNSPEIPLN
+884 MNNDGNNSPEIPLN
-898 PMLAFEDKGTLLPQV
+898 PILAFEDKGTLLPQV

>member
-1 MRLQQY
+1 M
-7 SSFPKA
+7 
-13 AVHRSSHRPSRHR
+13 
-26 RESGTVPEPVA
+26 T
-37 CLGAG
+37 G
-42 SSAEK
+42 SIA
-47 APHLCEAGRPPPPS
+47 
-61 RRGQVPVRGRYR
+61 
-73 PRAPGPPSP
+73 
-82 APGTSRRRGGGRGA
+82 
-96 LTCPR
+96 
-101 PRIRGAEQP
+101 
-110 RSARRHGGGRG
+110 
-121 PERRVPVPR
+121 
-130 RSNSNMPGS
+130 
-139 TTALRQERLRKS
+139 ALRQERLKKS
-151 ARPNPLGLFTIN
+151 ARPNPPGLFTIN

-170 NGNSKRLKAAEG
+170 NGNSKRPKATEG
-182 SKIQDKKATSGQSST
+182 SKTQDKKVTSGQSNT

-229 RESVWLEREER
+229 RESIWLEREER
-240 ARQHYEKHLEERRK
+240 ARQHYERHLEERRK

-276 RIEEDKERHEAV
+276 RLEEDKERHEAV

-312 HNRINNTGYFFE
+312 HSRINNSGYFFE

-430 SASCSPISPLSYKT
+430 SASCSPLSPLSYKT
-444 MNCRNPGDRAKL
+444 MSCRNSERAKL
-456 YASTDAVGRRKTT
+456 YASTDAVGRRRTT

-533 SSKVSSAQARP
+533 CSKVSATQARP
-544 PSPGNIRPVKKEIKP
+544 PSPGNIRPVKKEVKP

-569 PEKASEEGAEESKGT
+569 VEKASEERTEESKG
-584 SAGAGE
+584 E
-590 SATREELTVQ
+590 SAKEELTIQ
-600 AELAQ
+600 AELTQ
-605 ASLSLPPALP
+605 ASPSLPPAPP
-615 VLSPPPAPTKTSAG
+615 VLSPPPVPTKTSAG
-629 TTDAEEAT
+629 TTDPEEAT
-637 RLLTEKRRLAREQR
+637 RLLSEKRRLAREQR

-663 FERQKKEE
+663 LERQKKEE

-688 RRQEAEKTRKD
+688 RRQEAEQKRKD
-699 AEEREKEERLRRQA
+699 AEEEQEKEERLRRQA

-729 QKEEEVRL
+729 QKEEEARQ

-777 AVDKKPND
+777 AVDKKTSD
-785 QQNGHISKANITG
+785 QQNGHISKANSPG
-798 EAAINSPASPLEPAG
+798 EAVITSPASPLEPAG
-813 GPQLQHATQS
+813 GSQLQHEAQS
-823 PHNSKSVTC
+823 PHNGQPITC
-832 TPVIVSHQPPV
+832 SHVIVSHQAPLS
-843 NMDSNLNPEKNANG
+843 MDSNLNPEKNANE
-857 NGMSMQNDNFEEI
+857 NGMSMQNDSFEEI
-870 INLPIGSKPSRLDA
+870 INLPIGSKPSRVDA
-884 VSNDGSNSPEIPLN
+884 MNNDGSNSSEIPLN
-898 PMLAFEDKGTLLPQV
+898 PILAFEEKGTLLPQV

>member
-1 MRLQQY
+1 
-7 SSFPKA
+7 
-13 AVHRSSHRPSRHR
+13 
-26 RESGTVPEPVA
+26 
-37 CLGAG
+37 
-42 SSAEK
+42 
-47 APHLCEAGRPPPPS
+47 
-61 RRGQVPVRGRYR
+61 
-73 PRAPGPPSP
+73 
-82 APGTSRRRGGGRGA
+82 
-96 LTCPR
+96 
-101 PRIRGAEQP
+101 
-110 RSARRHGGGRG
+110 
-121 PERRVPVPR
+121 
-130 RSNSNMPGS
+130 MPGS
-139 TTALRQERLRKS
+139 TIALRQERLKKS
-151 ARPNPLGLFTIN
+151 ARPSPPGLFTIN

-170 NGNSKRLKAAEG
+170 NGNSTRLKGTEG
-182 SKIQDKKATSGQSST
+182 SETQDKKVTSGQSNA
-197 GTKPDHPTILK
+197 GTKSDHPTVLR

-276 RIEEDKERHEAV
+276 KLEEEKERHEAV

-300 QKQNRWS
+300 QRQNRWS

-312 HNRINNTGYFFE
+312 HNRINNT
-324 SSFTF
+324 
-329 LDLAGLEHHFR
+329 
-340 SLGGARK
+340 
-347 PDPDRRSVSTMNLS
+347 
-361 KHVDPVIN
+361 
-369 KRLSS
+369 
-374 SSATLLNSPDRARR
+374 ARR

-424 IPICPR
+424 IPVCPR
-430 SASCSPISPLSYKT
+430 SASCSPLSPLSYKALT
-444 MNCRNPGDRAKL
+444 CRNSGERAKL
-456 YASTDAVGRRKTT
+456 YASTDAVGRRRTT
-469 HLAGTD
+469 HLSGTD
-475 KKEKERDHLSS
+475 KREKDHLSS
-486 SFSASFKGGH
+486 SFSANFKGGH
-496 FSSNPKARSPAPSP
+496 FTSSLKARSSAPSP

-533 SSKVSSAQARP
+533 SSKVSSAQTRP
-544 PSPGNIRPVKKEIKP
+544 PSPGNIRPVKREIKP
-559 ETEKKRPEKE
+559 EGEKKRPEKE
-569 PEKASEEGAEESKGT
+569 AEKANEVRTEESKGT

-590 SATREELTVQ
+590 PTSQEQLTVQ
-600 AELAQ
+600 AQLIEA
-605 ASLSLPPALP
+605 ASPSLPPA
-615 VLSPPPAPTKTSAG
+615 PPAPSPAPALPKPSAG
-629 TTDAEEAT
+629 TTDPEEAT

-663 FERQKKEE
+663 LERQKKEE

-688 RRQEAEKTRKD
+688 RRQEAEKQRKD

-713 EEREQKEKEEM
+713 EEREQREKEEM
-724 ERIQK
+724 ERAQR
-729 QKEEEVRL
+729 QKEEEARL

-777 AVDKKPND
+777 AVDKKSND

-798 EAAINSPASPLEPAG
+798 ETVAGSPACPPEPAA
-813 GPQLQHATQS
+813 GPPLQHAAVPA
-823 PHNSKSVTC
+823 PH
-832 TPVIVSHQPPV
+832 SHNGSAAAGVCGEPPQQPPGNV
-843 NMDSNLNPEKNANG
+843 DSNLNPEENANE

-870 INLPIGSKPSRLDA
+870 MNLPIGSKPSRLDA
-884 VSNDGSNSPEIPLN
+884 MNNDGSNSPEIPLN
-898 PMLAFEDKGTLLPQV
+898 PILAFEDKGTLLPQV

>member
-1 MRLQQY
+1 
-7 SSFPKA
+7 
-13 AVHRSSHRPSRHR
+13 
-26 RESGTVPEPVA
+26 
-37 CLGAG
+37 
-42 SSAEK
+42 
-47 APHLCEAGRPPPPS
+47 
-61 RRGQVPVRGRYR
+61 
-73 PRAPGPPSP
+73 
-82 APGTSRRRGGGRGA
+82 
-96 LTCPR
+96 
-101 PRIRGAEQP
+101 I
-110 RSARRHGGGRG
+110 
-121 PERRVPVPR
+121 
-130 RSNSNMPGS
+130 
-139 TTALRQERLRKS
+139 
-151 ARPNPLGLFTIN
+151 
-163 EEDEQQK
+163 
-170 NGNSKRLKAAEG
+170 
-182 SKIQDKKATSGQSST
+182 
-197 GTKPDHPTILK
+197 
-208 VDDRQRLARERREE
+208 
-222 REKQLAA
+222 AA
-229 RESVWLEREER
+229 RESIWLEKEER

-300 QKQNRWS
+300 QRQNRWS

-312 HNRINNTGYFFE
+312 HNRINKT
-324 SSFTF
+324 
-329 LDLAGLEHHFR
+329 
-340 SLGGARK
+340 
-347 PDPDRRSVSTMNLS
+347 DPDRRSVSTMNLS

-418 LSGDAV
+418 LSGDA
-424 IPICPR
+424 
-430 SASCSPISPLSYKT
+430 ASCSPISPLSYKA

-456 YASTDAVGRRKTT
+456 YASTDAVGRRRTT
-469 HLAGTD
+469 HLAASD

-518 PFLPGTPKQITSPPG
+518 PFLPGTSKQITSPPG

-544 PSPGNIRPVKKEIKP
+544 PSPGNIRPVKKEVKP
-559 ETEKKRPEKE
+559 ESEKKRLEKE
-569 PEKASEEGAEESKGT
+569 AEKTNEEKTEETKGASAV
-584 SAGAGE
+584 AGE
-590 SATREELTVQ
+590 SASKEELAVQ
-600 AELAQ
+600 AERAQ
-605 ASLSLPPALP
+605 AASPSLPPAP
-615 VLSPPPAPTKTSAG
+615 PALSPAPTKISAG
-629 TTDAEEAT
+629 TTDPEEAT

-663 FERQKKEE
+663 LERQKKEE

-688 RRQEAEKTRKD
+688 RRQEAEKNRKD
-699 AEEREKEERLRRQA
+699 AEEEREKEERLSRQA
-713 EEREQKEKEEM
+713 EERQQKEKEEM

-729 QKEEEVRL
+729 QKEEEARI

-785 QQNGHISKANITG
+785 QQNGHISKPNITG
-798 EAAINSPASPLEPAG
+798 EAVITSPASPLEPAG

-823 PHNSKSVTC
+823 PHNGKPVTC
-832 TPVIVSHQPPV
+832 TRVIVSHQPPV
-843 NMDSNLNPEKNANG
+843 NMDSNLNPEKNANE
-857 NGMSMQNDNFEEI
+857 NGMSVQNDNFEEI
-870 INLPIGSKPSRLDA
+870 INLPLGSKPSRLDA
-884 VSNDGSNSPEIPLN
+884 MNNDGSNSPEIPLN
-898 PMLAFEDKGTLLPQV
+898 PVLAFEEKGTLLPQV
-913 DSVQT
+913 ESVQT
-918 HQTAE
+918 HQTA
-923 VI
+923 

>member
-1 MRLQQY
+1 
-7 SSFPKA
+7 
-13 AVHRSSHRPSRHR
+13 
-26 RESGTVPEPVA
+26 
-37 CLGAG
+37 
-42 SSAEK
+42 
-47 APHLCEAGRPPPPS
+47 
-61 RRGQVPVRGRYR
+61 
-73 PRAPGPPSP
+73 
-82 APGTSRRRGGGRGA
+82 
-96 LTCPR
+96 
-101 PRIRGAEQP
+101 
-110 RSARRHGGGRG
+110 
-121 PERRVPVPR
+121 
-130 RSNSNMPGS
+130 MPGS
-139 TTALRQERLRKS
+139 TIALRQERLKKS
-151 ARPNPLGLFTIN
+151 ARPSPPGLFTIN

-170 NGNSKRLKAAEG
+170 NGNSTRLKGTEG
-182 SKIQDKKATSGQSST
+182 SETQDKKVTSGQSNA
-197 GTKPDHPTILK
+197 GTKSDHPTVLR

-276 RIEEDKERHEAV
+276 KLEEEKERHEAV

-300 QKQNRWS
+300 QRQNRWS

-312 HNRINNTGYFFE
+312 HNRINNT
-324 SSFTF
+324 
-329 LDLAGLEHHFR
+329 DR
-340 SLGGARK
+340 
-347 PDPDRRSVSTMNLS
+347 DRRSVSTMNLS

-424 IPICPR
+424 IPVCPR
-430 SASCSPISPLSYKT
+430 SASCSPLSPLSYKALT
-444 MNCRNPGDRAKL
+444 CRNSGERAKL
-456 YASTDAVGRRKTT
+456 YASTDAVGRRRTT
-469 HLAGTD
+469 HLSGTD
-475 KKEKERDHLSS
+475 KREKDHLSS
-486 SFSASFKGGH
+486 SFSANFKGGH
-496 FSSNPKARSPAPSP
+496 FTSSLKARSSAPSP

-533 SSKVSSAQARP
+533 SSKVSSAQTRP
-544 PSPGNIRPVKKEIKP
+544 PSPGNIRPVKREIKP
-559 ETEKKRPEKE
+559 EGEKKRPEKE
-569 PEKASEEGAEESKGT
+569 AEKANEVRTEESKGT

-590 SATREELTVQ
+590 PTSQEQLTVQ
-600 AELAQ
+600 AQLIE
-605 ASLSLPPALP
+605 ASPSLPPA
-615 VLSPPPAPTKTSAG
+615 PPAPSPAPALPKPSAG
-629 TTDAEEAT
+629 TTDPEEAT

-663 FERQKKEE
+663 LERQKKEE

-688 RRQEAEKTRKD
+688 RRQEAEKQRKD

-713 EEREQKEKEEM
+713 EEREQREKEEM
-724 ERIQK
+724 ERAQR
-729 QKEEEVRL
+729 QKEEEARL

-777 AVDKKPND
+777 AVDKKSND

-798 EAAINSPASPLEPAG
+798 ETVAGSPACPPEPAA
-813 GPQLQHATQS
+813 GPPLQHAAVPA
-823 PHNSKSVTC
+823 PH
-832 TPVIVSHQPPV
+832 SHNGSAAAGVCGEPPQQPPGNV
-843 NMDSNLNPEKNANG
+843 DSNLNPEENANE

-870 INLPIGSKPSRLDA
+870 MNLPIGSKPSRLDA
-884 VSNDGSNSPEIPLN
+884 MNNDGSNSPEIPLN
-898 PMLAFEDKGTLLPQV
+898 PILAFEDKGTLLPQV

>member
-1 MRLQQY
+1 
-7 SSFPKA
+7 
-13 AVHRSSHRPSRHR
+13 
-26 RESGTVPEPVA
+26 
-37 CLGAG
+37 
-42 SSAEK
+42 
-47 APHLCEAGRPPPPS
+47 
-61 RRGQVPVRGRYR
+61 
-73 PRAPGPPSP
+73 
-82 APGTSRRRGGGRGA
+82 
-96 LTCPR
+96 
-101 PRIRGAEQP
+101 
-110 RSARRHGGGRG
+110 
-121 PERRVPVPR
+121 
-130 RSNSNMPGS
+130 MPGS
-139 TTALRQERLRKS
+139 AIALRQERLKKS
-151 ARPNPLGLFTIN
+151 ARPSPPGLFTIN

-170 NGNSKRLKAAEG
+170 NGNSTRLKGTEG
-182 SKIQDKKATSGQSST
+182 SETQDKKVTSGQSNA
-197 GTKPDHPTILK
+197 GTKPDHPTVLR

-276 RIEEDKERHEAV
+276 KLEEEKERHEAV

-300 QKQNRWS
+300 QRQNRWS

-312 HNRINNTGYFFE
+312 HNRINNT
-324 SSFTF
+324 
-329 LDLAGLEHHFR
+329 
-340 SLGGARK
+340 
-347 PDPDRRSVSTMNLS
+347 
-361 KHVDPVIN
+361 
-369 KRLSS
+369 
-374 SSATLLNSPDRARR
+374 ARR

-424 IPICPR
+424 IPVCPR
-430 SASCSPISPLSYKT
+430 SASCSPLSPLSYKALT
-444 MNCRNPGDRAKL
+444 CRNSGERAKL
-456 YASTDAVGRRKTT
+456 YASTDAVGRRRTT
-469 HLAGTD
+469 HLSGTD
-475 KKEKERDHLSS
+475 KREKDHLSS
-486 SFSASFKGGH
+486 SFSANFKGGH
-496 FSSNPKARSPAPSP
+496 FTSSLKARSSAPSP

-533 SSKVSSAQARP
+533 SSKVSSAQTRP

-559 ETEKKRPEKE
+559 EGEKKRPEKE
-569 PEKASEEGAEESKGT
+569 AEKANEVRTEESEGT

-590 SATREELTVQ
+590 PTSQEQLTVQ
-600 AELAQ
+600 AQLTEA
-605 ASLSLPPALP
+605 ASPSLPPA
-615 VLSPPPAPTKTSAG
+615 PPAPSPAPAVPKPSAG
-629 TTDAEEAT
+629 TTDPEEAT

-663 FERQKKEE
+663 LERQKKEE

-688 RRQEAEKTRKD
+688 RRQEAEKQRKD

-713 EEREQKEKEEM
+713 EEREQREKEEM
-724 ERIQK
+724 ERVQR
-729 QKEEEVRL
+729 QKEEEARL

-777 AVDKKPND
+777 AVDKKSND

-798 EAAINSPASPLEPAG
+798 EAVAGSPACPPEPAA
-813 GPQLQHATQS
+813 GPPLQHAALPA
-823 PHNSKSVTC
+823 PHSHNGSAAAGVC
-832 TPVIVSHQPPV
+832 GEPPHQPPGNV
-843 NMDSNLNPEKNANG
+843 DSNLNPEENANE

-870 INLPIGSKPSRLDA
+870 MNLPIGSKPSRLDA
-884 VSNDGSNSPEIPLN
+884 MNNDGSNSPEIPLN
-898 PMLAFEDKGTLLPQV
+898 PILAFEDKGTLLPQV

>member
-1 MRLQQY
+1 
-7 SSFPKA
+7 
-13 AVHRSSHRPSRHR
+13 
-26 RESGTVPEPVA
+26 
-37 CLGAG
+37 
-42 SSAEK
+42 
-47 APHLCEAGRPPPPS
+47 
-61 RRGQVPVRGRYR
+61 
-73 PRAPGPPSP
+73 
-82 APGTSRRRGGGRGA
+82 
-96 LTCPR
+96 
-101 PRIRGAEQP
+101 
-110 RSARRHGGGRG
+110 
-121 PERRVPVPR
+121 
-130 RSNSNMPGS
+130 MPGS
-139 TTALRQERLRKS
+139 TTALRQERLKKS
-151 ARPNPLGLFTIN
+151 ARPNPPGLFTIN

-170 NGNSKRLKAAEG
+170 NGNSTRLKATEG
-182 SKIQDKKATSGQSST
+182 SETQDKKVTSGQSNA
-197 GTKPDHPTILK
+197 GTKPVLR

-276 RIEEDKERHEAV
+276 KLEEEKERHEAV

-300 QKQNRWS
+300 QRQNRWS

-312 HNRINNTGYFFE
+312 HNRINNT
-324 SSFTF
+324 
-329 LDLAGLEHHFR
+329 DR
-340 SLGGARK
+340 
-347 PDPDRRSVSTMNLS
+347 DRRSVSTMNLS

-418 LSGDAV
+418 LSGDA
-424 IPICPR
+424 
-430 SASCSPISPLSYKT
+430 ASCSPLSPLSYKALS
-444 MNCRNPGDRAKL
+444 CRNSGERAKL
-456 YASTDAVGRRKTT
+456 YASTDAVGRQRTT

-475 KKEKERDHLSS
+475 RREKDHLSS
-486 SFSASFKGGH
+486 SFSANFKGGH
-496 FSSNPKARSPAPSP
+496 FTSSLKARSSAPSP

-518 PFLPGTPKQITSPPG
+518 PFLAGTPKQITSPPG
-533 SSKVSSAQARP
+533 SSKVSSAQTRP

-559 ETEKKRPEKE
+559 EGEKKRPEKE
-569 PEKASEEGAEESKGT
+569 AEKAKELRTEESKGT
-584 SAGAGE
+584 SAGAAE
-590 SATREELTVQ
+590 PASQEQLPVQ
-600 AELAQ
+600 AELTQ
-605 ASLSLPPALP
+605 ASPSLPPAPPTPSPAAALP
-615 VLSPPPAPTKTSAG
+615 KPSAG
-629 TTDAEEAT
+629 TTDPEEAT

-663 FERQKKEE
+663 LERQKKEE

-688 RRQEAEKTRKD
+688 RRQEAEKQRKD

-729 QKEEEVRL
+729 QKEEEARL

-777 AVDKKPND
+777 AVDKKSND

-798 EAAINSPASPLEPAG
+798 EAVAGSPACPSEPAA
-813 GPQLQHATQS
+813 GPQLQHAVPP
-823 PHNSKSVTC
+823 PHNG
-832 TPVIVSHQPPV
+832 TPAACVHGGVPHQPPANV
-843 NMDSNLNPEKNANG
+843 DSNLNPEENANE

-870 INLPIGSKPSRLDA
+870 MNLPIGSKPSRLDA
-884 VSNDGSNSPEIPLN
+884 MNNDGTNSPEIPLN
-898 PMLAFEDKGTLLPQV
+898 PILAFEDKGTLLPQV
-913 DSVQT
+913 DNVQT

>member
-1 MRLQQY
+1 M
-7 SSFPKA
+7 
-13 AVHRSSHRPSRHR
+13 
-26 RESGTVPEPVA
+26 SG
-37 CLGAG
+37 
-42 SSAEK
+42 SA
-47 APHLCEAGRPPPPS
+47 
-61 RRGQVPVRGRYR
+61 
-73 PRAPGPPSP
+73 
-82 APGTSRRRGGGRGA
+82 
-96 LTCPR
+96 
-101 PRIRGAEQP
+101 
-110 RSARRHGGGRG
+110 
-121 PERRVPVPR
+121 
-130 RSNSNMPGS
+130 
-139 TTALRQERLRKS
+139 TALRQERLKKS
-151 ARPNPLGLFTIN
+151 ARTNPLGLFTIN

-170 NGNSKRLKAAEG
+170 NENSKRLKAAEG
-182 SKIQDKKATSGQSST
+182 SKIQDKKGTSGQTNT
-197 GTKPDHPTILK
+197 GAKSDHPTILK

-276 RIEEDKERHEAV
+276 RLEEDKERHEAV

-312 HNRINNTGYFFE
+312 HNRINNT
-324 SSFTF
+324 
-329 LDLAGLEHHFR
+329 DPNRR
-340 SLGGARK
+340 SL
-347 PDPDRRSVSTMNLS
+347 STMNLS

-395 SSIVSRLL
+395 SSIVNRLL

-418 LSGDAV
+418 LSGDA
-424 IPICPR
+424 
-430 SASCSPISPLSYKT
+430 ASCSPISPLSYKA
-444 MNCRNPGDRAKL
+444 MNCRNPGDRTKL
-456 YASTDAVGRRKTT
+456 YASTDAVGRRRTT

-518 PFLPGTPKQITSPPG
+518 PFLPGTPKQINSPPG
-533 SSKVSSAQARP
+533 SSRVSSAQARP
-544 PSPGNIRPVKKEIKP
+544 PSPGNIRPVKKEVKP
-559 ETEKKRPEKE
+559 ESEKKRSEKE
-569 PEKASEEGAEESKGT
+569 AEKANEERTEESKGASSGT
-584 SAGAGE
+584 GE
-590 SATREELTVQ
+590 AASREELAVQ
-600 AELAQ
+600 AELPQ
-605 ASLSLPPALP
+605 AASSSLPPAP
-615 VLSPPPAPTKTSAG
+615 PALSPPPALTKTSAG
-629 TTDAEEAT
+629 TTDPEEAT

-663 FERQKKEE
+663 LERQKKEE

-688 RRQEAEKTRKD
+688 RRQEAEKKRRD
-699 AEEREKEERLRRQA
+699 AEEEREREERLRRQA

-729 QKEEEVRL
+729 QKEEEARL

-777 AVDKKPND
+777 AGDKKTSD
-785 QQNGHISKANITG
+785 HQNGHISKANITG
-798 EAAINSPASPLEPAG
+798 ETVITSPASPSEPAG
-813 GPQLQHATQS
+813 GPQLQHGMTS
-823 PHNSKSVTC
+823 PHSGKPVTC
-832 TPVIVSHQPPV
+832 THVIVSHQPSV
-843 NMDSNLNPEKNANG
+843 NMDSNLNPEKNANE

-884 VSNDGSNSPEIPLN
+884 MNNDGSNSPQIPLN
-898 PMLAFEDKGTLLPQV
+898 PILAFEDQGTLLPQV

>member
-1 MRLQQY
+1 M
-7 SSFPKA
+7 
-13 AVHRSSHRPSRHR
+13 
-26 RESGTVPEPVA
+26 
-37 CLGAG
+37 
-42 SSAEK
+42 AE
-47 APHLCEAGRPPPPS
+47 AAGRS
-61 RRGQVPVRGRYR
+61 GGCRR
-73 PRAPGPPSP
+73 P
-82 APGTSRRRGGGRGA
+82 A
-96 LTCPR
+96 
-101 PRIRGAEQP
+101 
-110 RSARRHGGGRG
+110 
-121 PERRVPVPR
+121 
-130 RSNSNMPGS
+130 
-139 TTALRQERLRKS
+139 
-151 ARPNPLGLFTIN
+151 
-163 EEDEQQK
+163 
-170 NGNSKRLKAAEG
+170 AAEG
-182 SKIQDKKATSGQSST
+182 SKTQDKKFTSGQSNT
-197 GTKPDHPTILK
+197 GTKTDYSPILK

-229 RESVWLEREER
+229 RESIWLEREER
-240 ARQHYEKHLEERRK
+240 ARQHYEKHLEERKK

-276 RIEEDKERHEAV
+276 RLEEDKERHEAV

-312 HNRINNTGYFFE
+312 HSRINNT
-324 SSFTF
+324 
-329 LDLAGLEHHFR
+329 
-340 SLGGARK
+340 
-347 PDPDRRSVSTMNLS
+347 DPDRRSVSTMNLS

-374 SSATLLNSPDRARR
+374 SSATLLNSSDRARR

-418 LSGDAV
+418 LSGDA
-424 IPICPR
+424 
-430 SASCSPISPLSYKT
+430 ASCSPISPLSYKT
-444 MNCRNPGDRAKL
+444 MNCRNTADRAKL
-456 YASTDAVGRRKTT
+456 FASTDAVGRRRTP
-469 HLAGTD
+469 HLTGTD

-486 SFSASFKGGH
+486 TFSASFKGGH
-496 FSSNPKARSPAPSP
+496 FSSNPKTRSPAPSP

-518 PFLPGTPKQITSPPG
+518 PSLPGTPKQVTSPG

-544 PSPGNIRPVKKEIKP
+544 PSPGNIRPVKKEVKP
-559 ETEKKRPEKE
+559 ESEKKRPEKE
-569 PEKASEEGAEESKGT
+569 DEKVTEERTEESKGT
-584 SAGAGE
+584 SAGAEE
-590 SATREELTVQ
+590 SANQEELAVQ
-600 AELAQ
+600 AEVGQ
-605 ASLSLPPALP
+605 AAGPSLPPAP
-615 VLSPPPAPTKTSAG
+615 PALSPPPAPTKTSAG
-629 TTDAEEAT
+629 TTDPEEAT
-637 RLLTEKRRLAREQR
+637 RLLSEKRRLAREQR

-663 FERQKKEE
+663 LERQKKEE

-688 RRQEAEKTRKD
+688 RRQEAERKRKD
-699 AEEREKEERLRRQA
+699 AEEEREKEERLRRQA
-713 EEREQKEKEEM
+713 EEREQKEREEM

-729 QKEEEVRL
+729 QKEEEARL

-798 EAAINSPASPLEPAG
+798 EAG

-823 PHNSKSVTC
+823 PHNGKHVTC
-832 TPVIVSHQPPV
+832 THMITSHQPPI
-843 NMDSNLNPEKNANG
+843 NMDSNLNPEKNTNE
-857 NGMSMQNDNFEEI
+857 NGMSMQNANFEEI
-870 INLPIGSKPSRLDA
+870 INLPIGSKPPRLDA
-884 VSNDGSNSPEIPLN
+884 MNNDGSNSPGIPLN
-898 PMLAFEDKGTLLPQV
+898 PILAFEDKGTLLPQV

>member
-1 MRLQQY
+1 
-7 SSFPKA
+7 
-13 AVHRSSHRPSRHR
+13 
-26 RESGTVPEPVA
+26 
-37 CLGAG
+37 
-42 SSAEK
+42 
-47 APHLCEAGRPPPPS
+47 
-61 RRGQVPVRGRYR
+61 
-73 PRAPGPPSP
+73 
-82 APGTSRRRGGGRGA
+82 
-96 LTCPR
+96 
-101 PRIRGAEQP
+101 
-110 RSARRHGGGRG
+110 
-121 PERRVPVPR
+121 
-130 RSNSNMPGS
+130 
-139 TTALRQERLRKS
+139 
-151 ARPNPLGLFTIN
+151 
-163 EEDEQQK
+163 
-170 NGNSKRLKAAEG
+170 
-182 SKIQDKKATSGQSST
+182 
-197 GTKPDHPTILK
+197 
-208 VDDRQRLARERREE
+208 
-222 REKQLAA
+222 AA
-229 RESVWLEREER
+229 RESIWLEREER

-312 HNRINNTGYFFE
+312 RNRINNT
-324 SSFTF
+324 
-329 LDLAGLEHHFR
+329 
-340 SLGGARK
+340 
-347 PDPDRRSVSTMNLS
+347 DPDRRSVSTMNLS

-418 LSGDAV
+418 LSGDA
-424 IPICPR
+424 
-430 SASCSPISPLSYKT
+430 ASCSPISPLSYKT

-456 YASTDAVGRRKTT
+456 YASTDALGRRRTP

-544 PSPGNIRPVKKEIKP
+544 PSPGNIRPVKKEVKP
-559 ETEKKRPEKE
+559 ESKKKRPEKE
-569 PEKASEEGAEESKGT
+569 AEKANEERTEESKGT
-584 SAGAGE
+584 SPGAGE
-590 SATREELTVQ
+590 SASQEELAVQ
-600 AELAQ
+600 AELTQ
-605 ASLSLPPALP
+605 AASPSLPPALP
-615 VLSPPPAPTKTSAG
+615 ALSPPPPPAKTSAG
-629 TTDAEEAT
+629 TTDPEEAT

-663 FERQKKEE
+663 LERQKKEE

-688 RRQEAEKTRKD
+688 RRQEAEKKRKD
-699 AEEREKEERLRRQA
+699 AEEEQEKEERLRRQA
-713 EEREQKEKEEM
+713 EEREQKEKEDM
-724 ERIQK
+724 ERVQK
-729 QKEEEVRL
+729 QKEEEARL

-798 EAAINSPASPLEPAG
+798 EAVITSPASPSEPAG
-813 GPQLQHATQS
+813 GPQLQHALQS
-823 PHNSKSVTC
+823 PHNGKPVTC
-832 TPVIVSHQPPV
+832 TRVVVSHQPPV
-843 NMDSNLNPEKNANG
+843 NMDSSLNPEKNANE

-884 VSNDGSNSPEIPLN
+884 MNNDGSNSPEIPLN
-898 PMLAFEDKGTLLPQV
+898 PILAFEDKGTLLPQV

-918 HQTAE
+918 HQTA
-923 VI
+923 